1 VPTVRSAQD
10 ALRPLAAGYHR
21 LYEQVL
27 AAAERD
33 DRIRAMWLGGSL
45 GRGVADAGSDLD
57 IVVAVAPASADEFA
71 AGWRDWLAAITP
83 TVLARPLPGMPGSFF
98 SVTTSCLR
106 LDVVAEQAGAADAEA
121 LARRLL
127 VLDKDLTVCPAGQI
141 PPGAG
146 APDAGAAGPDPARL
160 AELTAEFFRQM
171 TIFPAAVVARADW
184 LLGVEGV
191 RGAQLMLYQLFVEA
205 NQPLPPMGVKQWS
218 AKLTPGQRA
227 ICAGLPA
234 PAATR
239 DSVLA
244 AMRATAAA
252 YRASA
257 MQILTASNVPWPA
270 EFERAVQRFWQEEL
284 GWTW

>member
-1 VPTVRSAQD
+1 VPTVPSAED
-10 ALRPLAAGYHR
+10 ALRPLPAGYHR
-21 LYEQVL
+21 LYEKVL

-33 DRIRAMWLGGSL
+33 GRVRAMWLGGSL

-57 IVVAVAPASADEFA
+57 IVVAVAPGSFGEFGAS
-71 AGWRDWLAAITP
+71 WRDWLAGITP
-83 TVLARPLPGMPGSFF
+83 TLLARSLPGMPGSFF

-106 LDVVAEQAGAADAEA
+106 LDVVAEQAGTAGAGE

-127 VLDKDLTVCPAGQI
+127 VLDKDRTVSPDGQAA
-141 PPGAG
+141 AG
-146 APDAGAAGPDPARL
+146 AEGAAPGTAGPDPVRL
-160 AELTAEFFRQM
+160 AGMAAEFFRQM

-191 RGAQLMLYQLFVEA
+191 HGAQLMLYQLFVEA

-218 AKLTPGQRA
+218 ARLTPGQRA
-227 ICAGLPA
+227 VCAGLPA
-234 PAATR
+234 PTATR

-244 AMRATAAA
+244 AMRASAAA
-252 YRASA
+252 WRAA
-257 MQILTASNVPWPA
+257 ARPILAANDVPWPA
-270 EFERAVQRFWQEEL
+270 AFERAVRRLWRHEL